1 MTAGRPRK
9 PLEQKR
15 KTGRTMTTDSGG
27 RPLPEIANVTILP
40 MAQGI
45 PTPPSDLGL
54 HGRELWEKAWDQAIT
69 WLSPISDVKQVEH
82 ACKVADD
89 LALAREIY
97 RTTRDAQDG
106 RLVVALNKSFIEALA
121 SLGFT
126 PVSRSQLGVAEVKRV
141 SALEQLIA
149 TKRAK

>member
-9 PLEQKR
+9 PIEQKR

-27 RPLPEIANVTILP
+27 RPLPELTNVTILP
-40 MAQGI
+40 MAEGI

-54 HGRELWEKAWDQAIT
+54 AGRELWEKAWDQAVT
-69 WLSPISDVKQVEH
+69 WLSPISDIKQVEH
-82 ACKVADD
+82 ACKVLDD
-89 LALAREIY
+89 LELAREIY
-97 RTTRDAQDG
+97 RTTRDSQDG

-126 PVSRSQLGVAEVKRV
+126 PVSRSQLGVAEVRRV

-149 TKRAK
+149 TKRTK

>member
-54 HGRELWEKAWDQAIT
+54 HGRELWEKAWDQAVT
-69 WLSPISDVKQVEH
+69 WLSPISDIKQVEH

-89 LALAREIY
+89 LALAREVY

-126 PVSRSQLGVAEVKRV
+126 PVSRSQLGVAEVRRV

-149 TKRAK
+149 TKRTK

>member
-54 HGRELWEKAWDQAIT
+54 HGRELWEKAWDQAVT
-69 WLSPISDVKQVEH
+69 WLSPISDMKQVEH

-89 LALAREIY
+89 LALAREVY
-97 RTTRDAQDG
+97 RTTRDVQDG

-126 PVSRSQLGVAEVKRV
+126 PVSRSQLGVAEVRRV

-149 TKRAK
+149 TKRTK

>member
-27 RPLPEIANVTILP
+27 RPLPEIAKVTILP
-40 MAQGI
+40 MAEGI
-45 PTPPSDLGL
+45 PLPPEDLGL
-54 HGRELWEKAWDQAIT
+54 PGRELWEKAWDQAIT

-89 LALAREIY
+89 LELARTVY

>member
-1 MTAGRPRK
+1 MS
-9 PLEQKR
+9 
-15 KTGRTMTTDSGG
+15 TDSGG
-27 RPLPEIANVTILP
+27 RPLPEIAKVTILP
-40 MAQGI
+40 MAEGI

-54 HGRELWEKAWDQAIT
+54 QGRELWGKAWDQAIT

-149 TKRAK
+149 TKRSK

>member
-9 PLEQKR
+9 PIEQKR
-15 KTGRTMTTDSGG
+15 KTGRTMSTDSGG

-40 MAQGI
+40 MAEGI
-45 PTPPSDLGL
+45 PTPPQDLGL

>member
-54 HGRELWEKAWDQAIT
+54 HGRELWEKAWDQAVT
-69 WLSPISDVKQVEH
+69 WLSPISDMKQVEH

-89 LALAREIY
+89 LALAREVY

-149 TKRAK
+149 TKRGN

>member
-15 KTGRTMTTDSGG
+15 KTGRTMSTDSGG
-27 RPLPEIANVTILP
+27 RPLPEIAKVTILP

-45 PTPPSDLGL
+45 PTPPQDLGL

-149 TKRAK
+149 EKRNK

>member
-27 RPLPEIANVTILP
+27 RPLPELANVTILP
-40 MAQGI
+40 MAEGI

-54 HGRELWEKAWDQAIT
+54 HGRELWEKAWDRAVT
-69 WLSPISDVKQVEH
+69 WLSPISDMKQVEH

-89 LALAREIY
+89 LALAREVY

-126 PVSRSQLGVAEVKRV
+126 PVSRSQLGVAEVRRV

-149 TKRAK
+149 TKRTK

>member
-15 KTGRTMTTDSGG
+15 KTGRTMSTDSGG
-27 RPLPEIANVTILP
+27 RPLPEIAKVTILP
-40 MAQGI
+40 MAEGI

-54 HGRELWEKAWDQAIT
+54 QGRELWAKAWDQAIT

-149 TKRAK
+149 TKRSK

>member
-89 LALAREIY
+89 LALAREVY
-97 RTTRDAQDG
+97 RTTRDSQDG

-126 PVSRSQLGVAEVKRV
+126 PVSRSQLGVAEVRRV

-149 TKRAK
+149 TKRTK

>member
-15 KTGRTMTTDSGG
+15 KTGRTMSTDSGG

-40 MAQGI
+40 MAEGI
-45 PTPPSDLGL
+45 PTPPQDLGL

>member
-54 HGRELWEKAWDQAIT
+54 HGRELWEKAWDQAVT
-69 WLSPISDVKQVEH
+69 WLSPISDMKQVEH

-89 LALAREIY
+89 LALAREVY

-126 PVSRSQLGVAEVKRV
+126 PVSRSQLGVAEVRRV

-149 TKRAK
+149 TKRTK